1 MFGRSGRLAR
11 TTQALL
17 AWLGVAIMAASFAWW
32 QWTSIRTGTAF
43 IRPPERREPFSV
55 VVLDPG
61 HGGQDSG
68 AIVGDAVE
76 KNLTLDIAQR
86 IDRMLQNEGMAT
98 VMTRS
103 GDAYASLAERAA
115 LTNRIPD
122 CIMVSIH
129 FNEGNKEVSSGIE
142 TYYAD
147 HQLTSG
153 GPMISWLPFLQ
164 RTSVELPNVESQSL
178 AGFVQEALVTRT
190 KAINRGTKAEQF
202 FVIAHVRH
210 PAVLVE
216 GGFLSNKGE
225 IAKLGDSDY
234 RERLA
239 GAITDGILHYRDAL
253 RQRRATLA
261 VTGAQKPNNQ

>member
-11 TTQALL
+11 TTQHLL
-17 AWLGVAIMAASFAWW
+17 AWLGLVMMATSFAWL
-32 QWTSIRTGTAF
+32 QWTSSRSGTAF

-68 AIVGDAVE
+68 AMVGETVE

-86 IDRMLQNEGMAT
+86 IDRMLQGEGMAT

-103 GDAYASLAERAA
+103 GDAYATLAERAA

-129 FNEGNKEVSSGIE
+129 FNEGTKEVSNGIE

-147 HQLTSG
+147 HQTTSA
-153 GPMISWLPFLQ
+153 GPIVSWLPFLQ
-164 RTSVELPNVESQSL
+164 RTSVEMPNAESQSL
-178 AGFVQEALVTRT
+178 AGFVQDALVTRT
-190 KAINRGTKAEQF
+190 QAINRGTKAEQF

-225 IAKLGDSDY
+225 ITKLVDPDY

-261 VTGAQKPNNQ
+261 VSGAQKANNP